1 MRSQWQWRW
10 RKHDPQ
16 VGGMV
21 KQYFGTDGIRGRV
34 GEAPITPDFMLKLG
48 WAAGRAFALPD
59 RGTHVLIG
67 KDTRVS
73 GYMFESALEAGLVAA
88 GARVT
93 LLGPMPTPAVA
104 MLTRSQ
110 KASAGIVISASHNA
124 YTDNGIKFFDA
135 NGAKLSD
142 DVELEIERLLAEPM
156 QTVPSAELGK
166 ASRMV
171 DAPGRYVEFCKNT
184 FPEALSL
191 RGMKLILD
199 CAHGATYQIAP
210 QVFSELGAD
219 VTVIGAD
226 PDGYNINNEV
236 GSTAPAALQ
245 AKVLSEGADAGIAF
259 DGDGDRVQCV
269 AADGSVVDGDELLY
283 VIANDRL
290 QQGNAPEGVVGTLMS
305 NLGMEQALAD
315 KGVSLVRAKVGD
327 RYVLELMKEHDWL
340 LGGEASGHIICAD
353 LTTTGD
359 GIIAALQVVAAMAR
373 SGETL
378 LALKSAMHKLP
389 QTLINVTVPEGFVL
403 EQSDAVQQ
411 ESQRVQALLE
421 GRGRLVLRPSGT
433 EPLIR
438 IMIEGADAA
447 ENQRLAEG
455 IAEVIRTLH

>member
-1 MRSQWQWRW
+1 M
-10 RKHDPQ
+10 
-16 VGGMV
+16 G
-21 KQYFGTDGIRGRV
+21 KQFFGTDGIRGAV
-34 GEAPITPDFMLKLG
+34 GQYPVTADFMLKLG
-48 WAAGRAFALPD
+48 WAAGRVFSSSD

-142 DVELEIERLLAEPM
+142 ELELEIERLLAEPM

-184 FPEALSL
+184 FPQALSL
-191 RGMKLILD
+191 RGMRLILD

-219 VTVIGAD
+219 VTVIGAE
-226 PDGYNINNEV
+226 PDGYNINRDV

-290 QQGNAPEGVVGTLMS
+290 RQGNAPEGVVGTLMT

-315 KGVSLVRAKVGD
+315 KGISLVRAQVGD
-327 RYVLELMKEHDWL
+327 RYVLELMKAHNWL

-373 SGETL
+373 SGESL

-389 QTLINVTVPEGFVL
+389 QTLINVTVPDGFAL
-403 EQSDAVQQ
+403 EQCDPVQE
-411 ESQRVQALLE
+411 ESHRVQALLE

-438 IMIEGADAA
+438 VMIEGADAA
-447 ENQRLAEG
+447 ENQQLAEG
-455 IAEVIRTLH
+455 IAKVIRTLH

>member
-1 MRSQWQWRW
+1 M
-10 RKHDPQ
+10 
-16 VGGMV
+16 G
-21 KQYFGTDGIRGRV
+21 KQFFGTDGIRGAV
-34 GEAPITPDFMLKLG
+34 GQYPVTADFMLKLG
-48 WAAGRAFALPD
+48 WAAGRVFAAPD

-135 NGAKLSD
+135 SGAKLSD

-226 PDGYNINNEV
+226 PDGYNINKEV

-373 SGETL
+373 SGESL

>member
-1 MRSQWQWRW
+1 M
-10 RKHDPQ
+10 
-16 VGGMV
+16 G
-21 KQYFGTDGIRGRV
+21 KQFFGTDGIRGAV
-34 GEAPITPDFMLKLG
+34 GQYPVTADFMLKLG
-48 WAAGRAFALPD
+48 WAAGRVFAAPD

-184 FPEALSL
+184 FPDALSL
-191 RGMKLILD
+191 RGMKLIVD

-219 VTVIGAD
+219 VTVIGAE
-226 PDGYNINNEV
+226 PDGYNINKEV

-245 AKVLSEGADAGIAF
+245 AKVLSEGADVGIAF

-327 RYVLELMKEHDWL
+327 RYVLELMKEHGWL

-373 SGETL
+373 SGESL

-403 EQSDAVQQ
+403 EQSDPVQQ

-447 ENQRLAEG
+447 ENQRLAED
-455 IAEVIRTLH
+455 IASVIRTLH

>member
-1 MRSQWQWRW
+1 M
-10 RKHDPQ
+10 
-16 VGGMV
+16 G
-21 KQYFGTDGIRGRV
+21 KQFFGTDGIRGAV
-34 GEAPITPDFMLKLG
+34 GQYPVTADFMLKLG
-48 WAAGRAFALPD
+48 WAAGRVFAAPD

-226 PDGYNINNEV
+226 PDGYNINKEV
-236 GSTAPAALQ
+236 GSTAPATLQ
-245 AKVLSEGADAGIAF
+245 AKVLSEGADVGIAF
-259 DGDGDRVQCV
+259 DGDGDRLQCV
-269 AADGSVVDGDELLY
+269 AADGAWSTVTNCCTSSLMIVCARQRAEELWDSD
-283 VIANDRL
+283 V
-290 QQGNAPEGVVGTLMS
+290 QP
-305 NLGMEQALAD
+305 
-315 KGVSLVRAKVGD
+315 
-327 RYVLELMKEHDWL
+327 RY
-340 LGGEASGHIICAD
+340 GAGA
-353 LTTTGD
+353 
-359 GIIAALQVVAAMAR
+359 
-373 SGETL
+373 
-378 LALKSAMHKLP
+378 
-389 QTLINVTVPEGFVL
+389 
-403 EQSDAVQQ
+403 
-411 ESQRVQALLE
+411 
-421 GRGRLVLRPSGT
+421 GR
-433 EPLIR
+433 
-438 IMIEGADAA
+438 
-447 ENQRLAEG
+447 
-455 IAEVIRTLH
+455 

>member
-1 MRSQWQWRW
+1 MS
-10 RKHDPQ
+10 
-16 VGGMV
+16 
-21 KQYFGTDGIRGRV
+21 KQFFGTDGIRGEV
-34 GEAPITPDFMLKLG
+34 GKYPITADFMLKLG
-48 WAAGRAFALPD
+48 WAAGKVFATT
-59 RGTHVLIG
+59 GHQTHVLIG

-124 YTDNGIKFFDA
+124 YTDNGIKFFNA
-135 NGAKLSD
+135 VGTKLSD
-142 DVELEIERLLAEPM
+142 ELELEIERMLAEPM
-156 QTVPSAELGK
+156 ETVPSSSLGK

-184 FPEALSL
+184 FPDALSL
-191 RGMKLILD
+191 EGMKLVLD
-199 CAHGATYQIAP
+199 CAHGATYQVAP
-210 QVFSELGAD
+210 QVFKELGAE
-219 VTVIGAD
+219 VALIGAE
-226 PDGYNINNEV
+226 PDGYNINRDV
-236 GSTAPAALQ
+236 GSTSPAALQ
-245 AKVLSEGADAGIAF
+245 SSVLSEGADAGIAF

-290 QQGNAPEGVVGTLMS
+290 RNGEAPEGVVGTLMS

-315 KGVSLVRAKVGD
+315 KGVPLERARVGD
-327 RYVLELMKEHDWL
+327 RYVLELMAEKGWL
-340 LGGEASGHIICAD
+340 LGGEASGHIICGD

-359 GIIAALQVVAAMAR
+359 GIVAALQVVAAMAR

-378 LALKSAMHKLP
+378 VALKSALHKLP
-389 QTLINVTVPEGFVL
+389 QTLINVVVRDGFVL
-403 EQSDAVQQ
+403 EEADAVTAVRQQ
-411 ESQRVQALLE
+411 VETVL
-421 GRGRLVLRPSGT
+421 GDRGRLVLRPSGT

-438 IMIEGADAA
+438 VMIEGADAG
-447 ENQRLAEG
+447 ENQRLAES
-455 IAEVIRTLH
+455 IAEAIQQSH

>member
-1 MRSQWQWRW
+1 M
-10 RKHDPQ
+10 
-16 VGGMV
+16 G
-21 KQYFGTDGIRGRV
+21 KQFFGTDGIRGAV
-34 GEAPITPDFMLKLG
+34 GQYPVTADFMLKLG
-48 WAAGRAFALPD
+48 WAAGRVFAAPD

-226 PDGYNINNEV
+226 PDGYNINKEV

-373 SGETL
+373 SGESL

-403 EQSDAVQQ
+403 EQSNAVQQ

>member
-1 MRSQWQWRW
+1 M
-10 RKHDPQ
+10 
-16 VGGMV
+16 G
-21 KQYFGTDGIRGRV
+21 KQFFGTDGIRGAV
-34 GEAPITPDFMLKLG
+34 GQYPVTADFMLKLG
-48 WAAGRAFALPD
+48 WAAGRVFAAPD

-184 FPEALSL
+184 FPDALSL
-191 RGMKLILD
+191 RGMKLIVD

-219 VTVIGAD
+219 VTVIGAE
-226 PDGYNINNEV
+226 PDGYNINKEV

-245 AKVLSEGADAGIAF
+245 AKVLSEGADVGIAF

-327 RYVLELMKEHDWL
+327 RYVLELMREHGWL

-373 SGETL
+373 SGESL

-403 EQSDAVQQ
+403 EQSDPVQQ

-455 IAEVIRTLH
+455 IASVIRTLH

>member
-1 MRSQWQWRW
+1 M
-10 RKHDPQ
+10 
-16 VGGMV
+16 G
-21 KQYFGTDGIRGRV
+21 KQFFGTDGIRGAV
-34 GEAPITPDFMLKLG
+34 GQYPVTADFMLKLG
-48 WAAGRAFALPD
+48 WAAGRVFAAPD

-226 PDGYNINNEV
+226 PDGYNINKEV

-373 SGETL
+373 SGESL

-455 IAEVIRTLH
+455 IAEVVRTLH

>member
-1 MRSQWQWRW
+1 M
-10 RKHDPQ
+10 
-16 VGGMV
+16 G
-21 KQYFGTDGIRGRV
+21 KQFFGTDGIRGAV
-34 GEAPITPDFMLKLG
+34 GQYPVTADFMLKLG
-48 WAAGRAFALPD
+48 WAAGSVFSYSD
-59 RGTHVLIG
+59 RGAHVLIG

-142 DVELEIERLLAEPM
+142 ELEFEIERLLAEPM

-191 RGMKLILD
+191 RGMRLILD

-226 PDGYNINNEV
+226 PDGYNINRDV

-290 QQGNAPEGVVGTLMS
+290 RQGNAPEGVVGTLMT

-315 KGVSLVRAKVGD
+315 KGISLVRAKVGD
-327 RYVLELMKEHDWL
+327 RYVLELMKAHNWL

-373 SGETL
+373 SGESL

-389 QTLINVTVPEGFVL
+389 QTLINVTVPDGFAL
-403 EQSDAVQQ
+403 EQCDPVQE
-411 ESQRVQALLE
+411 ESHRVQALLE

-438 IMIEGADAA
+438 VMIEGADAA
-447 ENQRLAEG
+447 ENQQLAEG
-455 IAEVIRTLH
+455 IAKVIRTLH

>member
-1 MRSQWQWRW
+1 M
-10 RKHDPQ
+10 
-16 VGGMV
+16 G
-21 KQYFGTDGIRGRV
+21 KQFFGTDGIRGAV
-34 GEAPITPDFMLKLG
+34 GQYPVTADFMLKLG
-48 WAAGRAFALPD
+48 WAAGRVFAAPD

-135 NGAKLSD
+135 SGAKLSD

-226 PDGYNINNEV
+226 PDGYNINKEV

-373 SGETL
+373 SGESL

-455 IAEVIRTLH
+455 IADVIRTLH

>member
-1 MRSQWQWRW
+1 M
-10 RKHDPQ
+10 
-16 VGGMV
+16 G
-21 KQYFGTDGIRGRV
+21 KQFFGTDGIRGAV
-34 GEAPITPDFMLKLG
+34 GQYPVTADFMLKLG
-48 WAAGRAFALPD
+48 WAAGRVFAAPD

-226 PDGYNINNEV
+226 PDGYNINKEV

-373 SGETL
+373 SGESL

-389 QTLINVTVPEGFVL
+389 QTLINVTVPEGFIL

-411 ESQRVQALLE
+411 ESQRVQSLLE

-455 IAEVIRTLH
+455 IADVIRTLH